1 MIQCVQVSTRLCTEV
16 TSEFVKNNLARI
28 LHSQNHVVK
37 TNNKSYSK
45 IRTEVLFFAKAHYA
59 RLNFAVS
66 LGEKKMPMTRE
77 IRLETEPGQ
86 KMPQAVKEIRQAQL

>member
-16 TSEFVKNNLARI
+16 ASEFVKNNLARI

-45 IRTEVLFFAKAHYA
+45 IRTEFLFAKAHYA